1 VGIRAIRLLMGAA
14 LAAALGAAPAMSA
27 IGPVAVP
34 GPPIGLPVAAAAPG
48 RADPPPP
55 AAAGQL
61 AAQGS
66 GIVSLQ
72 GKLIAYGRILGPGL
86 IVVRDPGGDAIVRVN
101 GRLRRIPRSGVL
113 RVSLASASADGSP
126 FFIHDP
132 SGLQLRIMAVVLDVA
147 AAGHG
152 RATLD
157 GDGNFSVN
165 GSQTTQTWAEAQV
178 PLDLEADAT
187 P

>member
-1 VGIRAIRLLMGAA
+1 VSRRRAIGI
-14 LAAALGAAPAMSA
+14 ALGALGLAFAAQASAAVAPVS
-27 IGPVAVP
+27 PVSLVRP
-34 GPPIGLPVAAAAPG
+34 KPPQPDVTA
-48 RADPPPP
+48 

-72 GKLIAYGRILGPGL
+72 GRLIAYGRILGPGL
-86 IVVRDPGGDAIVRVN
+86 IVVRDPGGDAVVRVN

-113 RVSLASASADGSP
+113 RIALASVEGDGSP
-126 FFIHDP
+126 FFVHDA
-132 SGLQLRIMAVVLDVA
+132 SGVQVRIMGVVLDVA

-152 RATLD
+152 RAVLD

-165 GSQTTQTWAEAQV
+165 GSTTRQSWSQADDGPVAVEPETAQ
-178 PLDLEADAT
+178 
-187 P
+187 